1 MEQLATVKKAELTG
15 SKPVTKAILFYGCQK
30 MFQDAASSFENCG
43 SSAFAYAQ
51 QCNVGPRRRCEWQIL
66 AMLCEIKA
74 LMNRAAMYEAL
85 MNDDGD
91 NCGLAL
97 GMVSEA
103 RVGGD
108 ATLRRSDWRASWS
121 PSSCVR

>member
-30 MFQDAASSFENCG
+30 MFQDAATSFGNCG

-51 QCNVGPRRRCEWQIL
+51 QCNVSVARPYEWQIL
-66 AMLCEIKA
+66 AMLCEMKA
-74 LMNRAAMYEAL
+74 LLNRAMMYEAL

-97 GMVSEA
+97 GMGEEA
-103 RVGGD
+103 RVGGEG
-108 ATLRRSDWRASWS
+108 TLRRSDWRRSWR
-121 PSSCVR
+121 PSSCAR

>member
-74 LMNRAAMYEAL
+74 LMT
-85 MNDDGD
+85 
-91 NCGLAL
+91 
-97 GMVSEA
+97 A
-103 RVGGD
+103 RRC
-108 ATLRRSDWRASWS
+108 TRR
-121 PSSCVR
+121 